1 MWLKLVLVKSL
12 KLFCSLLTL
21 ETSLSKVMRN
31 GDDNVLD
38 EDYFPQ
44 ETAGEIEIHG
54 GEFDEDEIDGNI
66 SKSSKWKKTE
76 NLSLRDVDP
85 LTKSDEIVHATESSM
100 FDFFAFL
107 FR

>member
-1 MWLKLVLVKSL
+1 
-12 KLFCSLLTL
+12 
-21 ETSLSKVMRN
+21 MRN